1 MIPRAVAV
9 TGLAIGVLY
18 GGLAGAWRS
27 ADGGAAS
34 VRGASRAETDSGAGA
49 VPLVASAPAWSCG
62 PGPGRLSEMEVTS
75 GGYRKVLA
83 GQPNRPHQFYLARA
97 IYTGF
102 RGGGF
107 FGGPSDRL
115 GDRGPSWSIDY
126 PNADRVM
133 TRVATRLSN
142 LDACGWEIPVS
153 LADPDLRRYPFLYSL
168 EWGYADLT
176 PAEVA
181 GLRGYLDAGGFLMLD
196 DFWGTGEWRNVQ
208 YQLGRVL
215 PGRAIVDVPRDHP
228 VFRSYYEIEEE
239 IVQVPN
245 VGNGQDVARGVPGA
259 RTWERD
265 GYEAHLRGIF
275 DDDGRLMVAIN
286 WNTDLGDALEWAE
299 SPLYPLSYSTFAS
312 RLFLNLIIYAMAY

>member
-1 MIPRAVAV
+1 MIPRAFGASVVAV
-9 TGLAIGVLY
+9 GLLS

-27 ADGGAAS
+27 TEGVVD
-34 VRGASRAETDSGAGA
+34 RLSRAPAEDVVPAQGPGAL
-49 VPLVASAPAWSCG
+49 PASPPAWSCG

-75 GGYRKVLA
+75 EGYRKVLA
-83 GQPNRPHQFYLARA
+83 GAETRPHQFYLARA
-97 IYTGF
+97 MYTGF

-176 PAEVA
+176 PAEID

-215 PGRAIVDVPRDHP
+215 PGRSIVDVPRDHP
-228 VFRSYYEIEEE
+228 VFRAYYEIEEE

-245 VGNGQDVARGVPGA
+245 VGNGRNVARGIPGA

-299 SPLYPLSYSTFAS
+299 SPMYPLSYSTFAS